1 MPGFED
7 EHRYDAII
15 SLPHHVSSTRPHM
28 SAHDRAAQFS
38 PFAALTGYGAAIKE
52 TARLTDSRI
61 ELSEDMR
68 TLLDMKLQL
77 ISDAAGEPE
86 ITITYFL
93 PDKTKSG
100 GEYITAVGRVKRIDE
115 YSRSIILHD
124 GSEIP
129 IEAILELESGL
140 WGEML

>member
-1 MPGFED
+1 
-7 EHRYDAII
+7 
-15 SLPHHVSSTRPHM
+15 
-28 SAHDRAAQFS
+28 
-38 PFAALTGYGAAIKE
+38 
-52 TARLTDSRI
+52 
-61 ELSEDMR
+61 MR

-100 GEYITAVGRVKRIDE
+100 GEYITAVGRVKRIVE
-115 YSRSIILHD
+115 YSRSILLHV
-124 GSEIP
+124 GAEIP
-129 IEAILELESGL
+129 IEAILELECGL